1 MATNVFGSA
10 LHPLQGCGWSA
21 CKYYCTVHFKDSKSS
36 APGDRNNKHEIHGS
50 VGRLVLFVDA
60 VSPQLLGFVRTAEAI
75 LNVNG

>member
-10 LHPLQGCGWSA
+10 LHPPQGCGWSA

-36 APGDRNNKHEIHGS
+36 APRDRNNKHEILS
-50 VGRLVLFVDA
+50 SAGRLVQLMDA
-60 VSPQLLGFVRTAEAI
+60 ASPQLLGFVRVAQAI